1 MNSVKEIDPKNPNV
15 HYEIARIYALK
26 RQKKPALQYLEEAVT
41 LGFKDSTRLK
51 ADDAFSS
58 LTEEPRFQKLVA
70 GLNAQ

>member
-1 MNSVKEIDPKNPNV
+1 
-15 HYEIARIYALK
+15 LK